1 MKNDPEANSI
11 PLHQSVWSTL
21 WVPSPWLRAGGRLD
35 KTREAHG
42 QIRGKQW
49 GLRGSLKSRGKS
61 GSIIQG
67 RPGQGELPGEGSRE
81 HIRPRL
87 GSLGQRSQSQTPR
100 YHPFLISTA
109 TEPSWVQFIHVYLP
123 LLSHIFLSLLAGK
136 ARILHLAPCSP
147 FFCFDLS
154 WTIPQPV
161 VPGFQHLPNMQS
173 GVKSPG
179 LS

>member
-1 MKNDPEANSI
+1 MVKLEGSSGAYVEASSRGGS
-11 PLHQSVWSTL
+11 LGASS
-21 WVPSPWLRAGGRLD
+21 RAGLV
-35 KTREAHG
+35 RE
-42 QIRGKQW
+42 K
-49 GLRGSLKSRGKS
+49 
-61 GSIIQG
+61 G
-67 RPGQGELPGEGSRE
+67 RPGQGELPGEVSRE

-109 TEPSWVQFIHVYLP
+109 AEPSWVQCIHVYLT